1 MARGDLMDS
10 VIISIN
16 LFGAVALLLFGLG
29 QVKDGMTRA
38 FGAKLR
44 IGLAA
49 GTRGGLRSFVAGFIA
64 TVALQSSTAT
74 ALMVASFVEKD
85 LIVPAMAQVVLLGA
99 NVGTA
104 ATAWIVALGLGWLSP
119 MLILA
124 GVILSR
130 TKSTTRQGAGSAL
143 VGVGLM
149 LLSLH
154 LLSAATDPIRQSPA
168 LSLFI
173 TMLGNAWPVA
183 LIFSAVLAV
192 LASSSLAIVVLI
204 LSLAANG
211 SIDTSLVIV
220 LVLGANLGGAVPPVL
235 ATLKAAAAA
244 RRVTLGNL
252 IVRAIGCAAALPLA
266 GYGAELLEKSP
277 FSHTNFAVDA
287 HLLFNLAIALL
298 AWPLSPLLLR
308 VTTALLPQEKESEGD
323 RSYLDS
329 HDLHRPVAAL
339 AGASREVMLV
349 GDLIERMLTQA
360 GEAMRHNDV
369 SRLADISML
378 EGRVDRIQHGIKVYV
393 SKVGQDGLSGKDHR
407 RAMDIVEYAINLEH
421 IGDIIEKG
429 IRPEIAK
436 KINLG
441 LQFSDDGKIELEHL
455 FTITLDNIRMAQ
467 TVFATQNAELAR
479 RLVEVKEDVR
489 RLEKQ
494 SSERH
499 LQRLRDGRTDSI
511 QTSSVHLDMLRDL
524 KRINAHI
531 ASVAHPILDQSGL
544 LSESRIKQAG

>member
-1 MARGDLMDS
+1 MES
-10 VIISIN
+10 VVVSIN

-29 QVKDGMTRA
+29 QIKDGMSRA
-38 FGAKLR
+38 FGARLR

-49 GTRGGLRSFVAGFIA
+49 GTRGGFRSFIAGLVATI
-64 TVALQSSTAT
+64 ALQSSTAT

-85 LIVPAMAQVVLLGA
+85 LIAPAMAQIVLLGA

-104 ATAWIVALGLGWLSP
+104 MTAWIVALGLGWLSP

-124 GVILSR
+124 GVVLSR
-130 TKSTTRQGAGSAL
+130 GKSVQRQGAGAAL
-143 VGVGLM
+143 AGVGLM

-168 LSLFI
+168 LGLFI
-173 TMLGNAWPVA
+173 GMLGNAWPVA
-183 LIFSAVLAV
+183 LIFSAVLAA

-204 LSLAANG
+204 LSLAASG
-211 SIDTSLVIV
+211 GVETSLVIV

-235 ATLKAAAAA
+235 ATLKAPVTA
-244 RRVTLGNL
+244 RRVAVGNL
-252 IVRAIGCAAALPLA
+252 IVRAIGCLAALPLA
-266 GYGAELLEKSP
+266 GYGAALLEMSP
-277 FSHTNFAVDA
+277 FSHANLAVDA
-287 HLLFNLAIALL
+287 HLFFNLAVAAI

-308 VTTALLPQEKESEGD
+308 VTTALLPEKEKSESH

-329 HDLHRPVAAL
+329 HDLDQPVAAL
-339 AGASREVMLV
+339 AGASREVLLV
-349 GDLIERMLTQA
+349 GDLIERMLRQA
-360 GEAMRHNDV
+360 GEAMRDSDV
-369 SRLADISML
+369 AKLNDISAL
-378 EGRVDRIQHGIKVYV
+378 EGRVDRIQHDIKVYV
-393 SKVGQDGLSGKDHR
+393 SKVGQDGLSGKDQR

-436 KINLG
+436 KIDLG
-441 LQFSDDGKIELEHL
+441 LRFSDDGKSELERL
-455 FTITLDNIRMAQ
+455 FTVTLDNIRMAQ
-467 TVFATQNAELAR
+467 SVFATRNAALAR

-499 LQRLRDGRTDSI
+499 LQRLRDGRADSI

-531 ASVAHPILDQSGL
+531 AAVAHPILDESGL
-544 LSESRIKQAG
+544 LIESRIKQVG

>member
-1 MARGDLMDS
+1 MES
-10 VIISIN
+10 VVVSIN

-29 QVKDGMTRA
+29 QIKDGMSRA
-38 FGAKLR
+38 FGARLR

-49 GTRGGLRSFVAGFIA
+49 GTLGGFRSFIAGLVATI
-64 TVALQSSTAT
+64 ALQSSTAT

-85 LIVPAMAQVVLLGA
+85 LIAPAMAQIVLLGA

-104 ATAWIVALGLGWLSP
+104 TTAWIVALGLGWLSP

-124 GVILSR
+124 GVILLR
-130 TKSTTRQGAGSAL
+130 GKSVQRQGAGAAL
-143 VGVGLM
+143 AGVGLM

-154 LLSAATDPIRQSPA
+154 LLSAATDPIRQSQS
-168 LSLFI
+168 LNLFI
-173 TMLGNAWPVA
+173 SMLGNAWPVA

-204 LSLAANG
+204 LSLAASG
-211 SIDTSLVIV
+211 GIETSLVIV

-235 ATLKAAAAA
+235 ATLKAPVAA
-244 RRVTLGNL
+244 RRVALGNL
-252 IVRAIGCAAALPLA
+252 IVRTTGCVAALPLA
-266 GYGAELLEKSP
+266 GYGAALLDMSP
-277 FSHTNFAVDA
+277 FSHANLAVDA
-287 HLLFNLAIALL
+287 HLIFNLTVAVI

-308 VTTALLPQEKESEGD
+308 VTTALLPEKEGAESS
-323 RSYLDS
+323 RSYLDT
-329 HDLHRPVAAL
+329 HDLNQPVAAL

-349 GDLIERMLTQA
+349 GDLIERMLRQA
-360 GEAMRHNDV
+360 NEAMRDSDLSKLN
-369 SRLADISML
+369 DISAL
-378 EGRVDRIQHGIKVYV
+378 EGRVDRIQHAIKVYV
-393 SKVGQDGLSGKDHR
+393 LKVGRDGLCQKDQR

-436 KINLG
+436 KIDFG
-441 LQFSDDGKIELEHL
+441 LSFSDDGKSELERL
-455 FTITLDNIRMAQ
+455 FSITLDNIRMAQ
-467 TVFATQNAELAR
+467 SVFATRNADLAR

-494 SSERH
+494 SSDRH
-499 LQRLRDGRTDSI
+499 LQRLRDGRADSI

-531 ASVAHPILDQSGL
+531 AAVAHPILDESGL
-544 LSESRIKQAG
+544 LIESRIKQAG

>member
-1 MARGDLMDS
+1 MES
-10 VIISIN
+10 VVVSIN

-29 QVKDGMTRA
+29 QIKDGMSRA
-38 FGAKLR
+38 FGARLR

-49 GTRGGLRSFVAGFIA
+49 GTRGGFRSFIAGLVATI
-64 TVALQSSTAT
+64 ALQSSTAT

-85 LIVPAMAQVVLLGA
+85 LIAPAMAQIVLLGA

-104 ATAWIVALGLGWLSP
+104 MTAWIVALGLGWLSP

-124 GVILSR
+124 GVVLSR
-130 TKSTTRQGAGSAL
+130 GKSVQRQGAGAAL
-143 VGVGLM
+143 AGVGLM

-168 LSLFI
+168 LGLFI
-173 TMLGNAWPVA
+173 GMLGNAWPVA
-183 LIFSAVLAV
+183 LIFSAVLAA

-204 LSLAANG
+204 LSLAASG
-211 SIDTSLVIV
+211 GVETSLVIV
-220 LVLGANLGGAVPPVL
+220 LALGANLGGAVPPVL
-235 ATLKAAAAA
+235 ATLKAPVAA
-244 RRVTLGNL
+244 RRVAVGNL
-252 IVRAIGCAAALPLA
+252 IVRAIGCLAALPLA
-266 GYGAELLEKSP
+266 GYGAALLEMSP
-277 FSHTNFAVDA
+277 FSHANLAVDA
-287 HLLFNLAIALL
+287 HLFFNLAVAAI

-308 VTTALLPQEKESEGD
+308 VTTALFPEKEKSESH

-329 HDLHRPVAAL
+329 HDLDQPVAAL
-339 AGASREVMLV
+339 AGASREVLLV
-349 GDLIERMLTQA
+349 GDLIERMLRQA
-360 GEAMRHNDV
+360 GEAMRDSDV
-369 SRLADISML
+369 AKLNDISAL
-378 EGRVDRIQHGIKVYV
+378 EGRVDRIQHDIKVYV
-393 SKVGQDGLSGKDHR
+393 SKVGQDGLSGKYQR

-436 KINLG
+436 KIDLG
-441 LQFSDDGKIELEHL
+441 LRFSDDGKSELERL
-455 FTITLDNIRMAQ
+455 FTVTLDNIRMAQ
-467 TVFATQNAELAR
+467 SVFTTRNAALAR

-499 LQRLRDGRTDSI
+499 LQRLRDGRAESI

-531 ASVAHPILDQSGL
+531 AAVAHPILDESGL
-544 LSESRIKQAG
+544 LIESRIKQVS

>member
-1 MARGDLMDS
+1 MDS
-10 VIISIN
+10 VIVSIN

-29 QVKDGMTRA
+29 QIKDGMSRA

-44 IGLAA
+44 RGLAA
-49 GTRGGLRSFVAGFIA
+49 GTRGSARSFIAGFVA

-85 LIVPAMAQVVLLGA
+85 MIVPAMAQIVLLGA

-104 ATAWIVALGLGWLSP
+104 TTAWIVALGLGWLSP
-119 MLILA
+119 LLLLA
-124 GVILSR
+124 GVVLTR
-130 TKSTTRQGAGSAL
+130 TKSTARQGAGAAL

-154 LLSAATDPIRQSPA
+154 LLSAATEPIRQSPA
-168 LSLFI
+168 LNLFI
-173 TMLGNAWPVA
+173 AMLGNAWPVA

-192 LASSSLAIVVLI
+192 LASSSLAVVMLI
-204 LSLAANG
+204 LSLAASG

-235 ATLKAAAAA
+235 ATLKAPIAA

-252 IVRAIGCAAALPLA
+252 IVRAVGCVIALPLA
-266 GYGAELLEKSP
+266 NYGAGLLEMAP
-277 FSHTNFAVDA
+277 LSHHNLAVDA
-287 HLLFNLAIALL
+287 HLLFNMAVAVI
-298 AWPLSPLLLR
+298 AWPLSPLVLR
-308 VTTALLPQEKESEGD
+308 LTTAILPEQKDSSQD

-329 HDLHRPVAAL
+329 HALERPVAAL

-349 GDLIERMLTQA
+349 GDLIERMLSKA
-360 GEAMRHNDV
+360 VEAMRLNEL
-369 SRLADISML
+369 SKLSDISTL
-378 EGRVDRIQHGIKVYV
+378 EGRVDRIHHEIKVYV
-393 SKVGQDGLSGKDHR
+393 SKVGHEGLCERDHR
-407 RAMDIVEYAINLEH
+407 RSMDIVEYAINLEH

-436 KINLG
+436 KISLG
-441 LQFSDDGKIELEHL
+441 LQFSKDGQEELARL
-455 FTITLDNIRMAQ
+455 FAITLDNIRMAQ
-467 TVFATQNAELAR
+467 TVFATQNPELAR

-494 SSERH
+494 SSDRH
-499 LQRLRDGRTDSI
+499 LQRLRDGRADSI
-511 QTSSVHLDMLRDL
+511 QTSSLHLDMLRDL

-531 ASVAHPILDQSGL
+531 AAVAHPILNQSGL
-544 LSESRIKQAG
+544 LIESRIRQTS

>member
-1 MARGDLMDS
+1 MES
-10 VIISIN
+10 VVVSIN

-29 QVKDGMTRA
+29 QIKDGMSRA

-49 GTRGGLRSFVAGFIA
+49 GTRGGFRSFIAGLVATI
-64 TVALQSSTAT
+64 ALQSSTAT

-85 LIVPAMAQVVLLGA
+85 LIAPAMAQIVLLGA

-104 ATAWIVALGLGWLSP
+104 TTAWIVALGLGWLSP

-124 GVILSR
+124 GVILLR
-130 TKSTTRQGAGSAL
+130 GKSVQRQGAGAAL
-143 VGVGLM
+143 AGVGLM

-168 LSLFI
+168 LNLFI
-173 TMLGNAWPVA
+173 SMLGNAWPVA

-204 LSLAANG
+204 LSLAASG
-211 SIDTSLVIV
+211 GIETSLVIV

-235 ATLKAAAAA
+235 ATLKAPVAA
-244 RRVTLGNL
+244 RRVALGNL
-252 IVRAIGCAAALPLA
+252 IVRTTGCVAALPLA
-266 GYGAELLEKSP
+266 GYGAALLDMSP
-277 FSHTNFAVDA
+277 FSHANLAVDA
-287 HLLFNLAIALL
+287 HLLFNLAVAAI

-308 VTTALLPQEKESEGD
+308 MTTALLPEKEGAESR

-329 HDLHRPVAAL
+329 HDLGQPVAAL

-349 GDLIERMLTQA
+349 GDLIERMLRQA
-360 GEAMRHNDV
+360 NDAMRDSDLSKLN
-369 SRLADISML
+369 DISTL
-378 EGRVDRIQHGIKVYV
+378 EGRVDSIQHAIKVYV
-393 SKVGQDGLSGKDHR
+393 SKVGQDGQDGLCQKDQR

-441 LQFSDDGKIELEHL
+441 LRFSDDGKSELERL
-455 FTITLDNIRMAQ
+455 FSITLDNIRMAQ
-467 TVFATQNAELAR
+467 SVFATRNADLAR

-499 LQRLRDGRTDSI
+499 LQRLRDGLTDSI

-531 ASVAHPILDQSGL
+531 AAVAHPILDESGL
-544 LSESRIKQAG
+544 LIESRIKQAG

>member
-1 MARGDLMDS
+1 VES
-10 VIISIN
+10 VVVSIN

-29 QVKDGMTRA
+29 QIKDGMSRA
-38 FGAKLR
+38 FGARLR

-49 GTRGGLRSFVAGFIA
+49 GTLGGFRSFIAGLVATI
-64 TVALQSSTAT
+64 ALQSSTAT

-85 LIVPAMAQVVLLGA
+85 LIAPAMAQIVLLGA

-104 ATAWIVALGLGWLSP
+104 TTAWIVALGLGWLSP

-124 GVILSR
+124 GVILLR
-130 TKSTTRQGAGSAL
+130 GKSVQRQGAGAAL
-143 VGVGLM
+143 AGVGLM

-154 LLSAATDPIRQSPA
+154 LLSAATDPIRQSQS
-168 LSLFI
+168 LNLFI
-173 TMLGNAWPVA
+173 SMLGNAWPVA

-204 LSLAANG
+204 LSLAASG
-211 SIDTSLVIV
+211 GIETSLVIV

-235 ATLKAAAAA
+235 ATLKAPVAA
-244 RRVTLGNL
+244 RRVALGNL
-252 IVRAIGCAAALPLA
+252 IVRTTGCVAALPLA
-266 GYGAELLEKSP
+266 GYGAALLDMSP
-277 FSHTNFAVDA
+277 FSHANLAVDA
-287 HLLFNLAIALL
+287 HLIFNLTVAVI

-308 VTTALLPQEKESEGD
+308 VTTALLPEKEGAESS
-323 RSYLDS
+323 RSYLDT
-329 HDLHRPVAAL
+329 HDLNQPVAAL

-349 GDLIERMLTQA
+349 GDLIERMLRQA
-360 GEAMRHNDV
+360 NEAMRDSDLSKLN
-369 SRLADISML
+369 DISAL
-378 EGRVDRIQHGIKVYV
+378 EGRVDRIQHAIKVYV
-393 SKVGQDGLSGKDHR
+393 LKVGRDGLCQKDQR

-436 KINLG
+436 KIDFG
-441 LQFSDDGKIELEHL
+441 LSFSDDGKSELERL
-455 FTITLDNIRMAQ
+455 FSITLDNIRMAQ
-467 TVFATQNAELAR
+467 SVFATRNADLAR

-494 SSERH
+494 SSDRH
-499 LQRLRDGRTDSI
+499 LQRLRDGRADSI

-531 ASVAHPILDQSGL
+531 AAVAHPILDESGL
-544 LSESRIKQAG
+544 LIESRIKQAG

>member
-1 MARGDLMDS
+1 MES
-10 VIISIN
+10 VVVSIN

-29 QVKDGMTRA
+29 QIKDGMSRA
-38 FGAKLR
+38 FGARLR

-49 GTRGGLRSFVAGFIA
+49 GTRGGFRSFIAGLVATI
-64 TVALQSSTAT
+64 ALQSSTAT

-85 LIVPAMAQVVLLGA
+85 LIAPAMAQIVLLGA

-104 ATAWIVALGLGWLSP
+104 MTAWIVALGLGWLSP

-124 GVILSR
+124 GVVLSR
-130 TKSTTRQGAGSAL
+130 GKSVQPQGAGAAL
-143 VGVGLM
+143 AGVGLM

-168 LSLFI
+168 LGLFI
-173 TMLGNAWPVA
+173 GMLGNAWPVA
-183 LIFSAVLAV
+183 LIFSAVLAA

-204 LSLAANG
+204 LSLAASG
-211 SIDTSLVIV
+211 GVETSLVIV

-235 ATLKAAAAA
+235 ATLKAPVTA
-244 RRVTLGNL
+244 RRVAVGNL
-252 IVRAIGCAAALPLA
+252 IVRAIGCLAALPLA
-266 GYGAELLEKSP
+266 GYGAALLEMSP
-277 FSHTNFAVDA
+277 FSHANLAVDA
-287 HLLFNLAIALL
+287 HLFFNLAVAAI

-308 VTTALLPQEKESEGD
+308 VTTALFPEKEKSESH

-329 HDLHRPVAAL
+329 HDLDQPVAAL
-339 AGASREVMLV
+339 AGASREVLLV
-349 GDLIERMLTQA
+349 GDLIERMLRQA
-360 GEAMRHNDV
+360 GEAMRDSDV
-369 SRLADISML
+369 AKLNDISAL
-378 EGRVDRIQHGIKVYV
+378 EGRVDRIQHDIKVYV
-393 SKVGQDGLSGKDHR
+393 SKVGQDGLSGKDQR

-436 KINLG
+436 KIDLG
-441 LQFSDDGKIELEHL
+441 LRFSDDGKSELERL
-455 FTITLDNIRMAQ
+455 FTVTLDNIRMAQ
-467 TVFATQNAELAR
+467 SVFATRNAALAR

-499 LQRLRDGRTDSI
+499 LQRLRDGRADSI

-531 ASVAHPILDQSGL
+531 AAVAHPILDESGL
-544 LSESRIKQAG
+544 LIESRIKQVG

>member
-1 MARGDLMDS
+1 MES
-10 VIISIN
+10 VVVSIN

-29 QVKDGMTRA
+29 QIKDGMSRA
-38 FGAKLR
+38 FGARLR

-49 GTRGGLRSFVAGFIA
+49 GTRGGFRSFIAGLVATI
-64 TVALQSSTAT
+64 ALQSSTAT

-85 LIVPAMAQVVLLGA
+85 LVAPAMAQIVLLGA

-104 ATAWIVALGLGWLSP
+104 MTAWIVALGLGWLSP

-124 GVILSR
+124 GVVLSR
-130 TKSTTRQGAGSAL
+130 GKSVQRQGAGAAL
-143 VGVGLM
+143 AGVGLM

-168 LSLFI
+168 LGLFI
-173 TMLGNAWPVA
+173 GMLGNAWPVA
-183 LIFSAVLAV
+183 LIFSAVLAA

-204 LSLAANG
+204 LSLAASG
-211 SIDTSLVIV
+211 GVETSLVIV

-235 ATLKAAAAA
+235 ATLRAPVAA
-244 RRVTLGNL
+244 RRVAVGNL
-252 IVRAIGCAAALPLA
+252 IVRAIGCLAALPLA
-266 GYGAELLEKSP
+266 GYGAALLEMSP
-277 FSHTNFAVDA
+277 FSHANLAVDA
-287 HLLFNLAIALL
+287 HLFFNLAVAAI

-308 VTTALLPQEKESEGD
+308 VTTALFPEKEKSESH

-329 HDLHRPVAAL
+329 HDLDQPVAAL
-339 AGASREVMLV
+339 AGASREVLLV
-349 GDLIERMLTQA
+349 GDLIERMLRQA
-360 GEAMRHNDV
+360 GEAMRDSDV
-369 SRLADISML
+369 AKLNDISAL
-378 EGRVDRIQHGIKVYV
+378 EGRVDRIQHDIKVYV
-393 SKVGQDGLSGKDHR
+393 SKVGQDGLSGKDQR

-421 IGDIIEKG
+421 IGDIIDKG

-436 KINLG
+436 KIDLG
-441 LQFSDDGKIELEHL
+441 LRFSDDGKSELERL
-455 FTITLDNIRMAQ
+455 FTVTLDNIRMAQ
-467 TVFATQNAELAR
+467 SVFATHNAALAR

-499 LQRLRDGRTDSI
+499 LQRLRDGRADSI

-531 ASVAHPILDQSGL
+531 AAVAHPILDESGL
-544 LSESRIKQAG
+544 LIESRIKQVG

>member
-1 MARGDLMDS
+1 MES
-10 VIISIN
+10 VVVSIN

-29 QVKDGMTRA
+29 QIKDGMSRA
-38 FGAKLR
+38 FGARLR

-49 GTRGGLRSFVAGFIA
+49 GTRGGFRSFIAGLVATI
-64 TVALQSSTAT
+64 ALQSSTAT

-85 LIVPAMAQVVLLGA
+85 LIAPAMAQIVLLGA

-104 ATAWIVALGLGWLSP
+104 MTAWIVALGLGWLSP

-124 GVILSR
+124 GVVLSR
-130 TKSTTRQGAGSAL
+130 GKSVQRQGAGAAL
-143 VGVGLM
+143 AGVGLM

-154 LLSAATDPIRQSPA
+154 LLSAATYPIRQSPA
-168 LSLFI
+168 LGLFI
-173 TMLGNAWPVA
+173 GMLGNAWPVA
-183 LIFSAVLAV
+183 LIFSAVLAA

-204 LSLAANG
+204 LSLAASG
-211 SIDTSLVIV
+211 GVETSLVIV

-235 ATLKAAAAA
+235 ATLRAPVAA
-244 RRVTLGNL
+244 RRVAVGNL
-252 IVRAIGCAAALPLA
+252 IVRAIGCLAALPLA
-266 GYGAELLEKSP
+266 GYGAALLEMSP
-277 FSHTNFAVDA
+277 FSHANLAVDA
-287 HLLFNLAIALL
+287 HLFFNLAVAAI

-308 VTTALLPQEKESEGD
+308 VTTALLPEKEKSESH

-329 HDLHRPVAAL
+329 HDLDQPVAAL
-339 AGASREVMLV
+339 AGASREVLLV
-349 GDLIERMLTQA
+349 GDLIERMLRQA
-360 GEAMRHNDV
+360 GEAMRDSDV
-369 SRLADISML
+369 AKLNDISAL
-378 EGRVDRIQHGIKVYV
+378 EGRVDRIQHDIKVYV
-393 SKVGQDGLSGKDHR
+393 SKVGQDGLSGKDQR

-436 KINLG
+436 KIDLG
-441 LQFSDDGKIELEHL
+441 LRFSDDGKSELERL
-455 FTITLDNIRMAQ
+455 FTVTLDNIRMAQ
-467 TVFATQNAELAR
+467 SVFATRNAALAR

-499 LQRLRDGRTDSI
+499 LQRLRDGRADSI

-531 ASVAHPILDQSGL
+531 AAVAHPILDESGL
-544 LSESRIKQAG
+544 LIESRIKQVG

>member
-1 MARGDLMDS
+1 M
-10 VIISIN
+10 
-16 LFGAVALLLFGLG
+16 FGAVALLLFGLG
-29 QVKDGMTRA
+29 QIKDGMSRA

-49 GTRGGLRSFVAGFIA
+49 GTRGGFRSFIAGLVATI
-64 TVALQSSTAT
+64 ALQSSTAT

-85 LIVPAMAQVVLLGA
+85 LIAPAMAQIVLLGA

-104 ATAWIVALGLGWLSP
+104 TTAWIVALGLGWLSP

-124 GVILSR
+124 GVILLR
-130 TKSTTRQGAGSAL
+130 GKSMQRQGAGAAL
-143 VGVGLM
+143 AGVGLM

-168 LSLFI
+168 LNLFI
-173 TMLGNAWPVA
+173 SMLGNAWPVA

-204 LSLAANG
+204 LSLAASG
-211 SIDTSLVIV
+211 GIETSLVIV

-235 ATLKAAAAA
+235 ATLKAPVAA
-244 RRVTLGNL
+244 RRVALGNL
-252 IVRAIGCAAALPLA
+252 IVRTTGCVAALPLA
-266 GYGAELLEKSP
+266 GYGAALLDMSP
-277 FSHTNFAVDA
+277 FSHANLAVDA
-287 HLLFNLAIALL
+287 HLLFNLAVAAI

-308 VTTALLPQEKESEGD
+308 MTTALLPEKEGAESR

-329 HDLHRPVAAL
+329 HDLGQPVAAL

-349 GDLIERMLTQA
+349 GDLIERMLSQA
-360 GEAMRHNDV
+360 NDAMRDSDLSKLN
-369 SRLADISML
+369 DISTL
-378 EGRVDRIQHGIKVYV
+378 EGRVDSIQHAIKVYV
-393 SKVGQDGLSGKDHR
+393 SKVGQDGQDGLCQKDQR

-441 LQFSDDGKIELEHL
+441 LRFSDDGKSELERL
-455 FTITLDNIRMAQ
+455 FSVTLDNIRMAQ
-467 TVFATQNAELAR
+467 SVFATRNADLAR

-499 LQRLRDGRTDSI
+499 LQRLRDGLTDSI

-531 ASVAHPILDQSGL
+531 AAVAHPILDESGL
-544 LSESRIKQAG
+544 LIESRIKQAG

>member
-1 MARGDLMDS
+1 MES
-10 VIISIN
+10 VVVSIN

-29 QVKDGMTRA
+29 QIKDGMSRA
-38 FGAKLR
+38 FGARLR

-49 GTRGGLRSFVAGFIA
+49 GTRGGFRSFIAGLVATI
-64 TVALQSSTAT
+64 ALQSSTAT

-85 LIVPAMAQVVLLGA
+85 LIAPAMAQIVLLGA

-104 ATAWIVALGLGWLSP
+104 MTAWIVALGLGWLSP

-124 GVILSR
+124 GVVLSR
-130 TKSTTRQGAGSAL
+130 GKSVQRQGAGAAL
-143 VGVGLM
+143 AGVGLM

-168 LSLFI
+168 LGLFI
-173 TMLGNAWPVA
+173 GMLGNAWPVA
-183 LIFSAVLAV
+183 LIFSAVLAA

-204 LSLAANG
+204 LSLAASG
-211 SIDTSLVIV
+211 GVETSLVIV

-235 ATLKAAAAA
+235 ATLRAPVAA
-244 RRVTLGNL
+244 RRVAVGNL
-252 IVRAIGCAAALPLA
+252 IVRAIGCLAALPLA
-266 GYGAELLEKSP
+266 GYGAALLEMSP
-277 FSHTNFAVDA
+277 FSHANLAVDA
-287 HLLFNLAIALL
+287 HLFFNLAVAAI

-308 VTTALLPQEKESEGD
+308 VTTALFPEKEKSESH

-329 HDLHRPVAAL
+329 HDLDQPVAAL
-339 AGASREVMLV
+339 AGASREVLLV
-349 GDLIERMLTQA
+349 GDLIERMLRQA
-360 GEAMRHNDV
+360 GEAMRDSDV
-369 SRLADISML
+369 AKLNDISAL
-378 EGRVDRIQHGIKVYV
+378 EGRVDRLQHDIKVYV
-393 SKVGQDGLSGKDHR
+393 SKVGQDGLSGKDQR

-436 KINLG
+436 KIDLG
-441 LQFSDDGKIELEHL
+441 LRFSDDGKSELERL
-455 FTITLDNIRMAQ
+455 FTVTLDNIRMAQ
-467 TVFATQNAELAR
+467 SVFATRNAALAR

-499 LQRLRDGRTDSI
+499 LQRLRDGRADSI

-531 ASVAHPILDQSGL
+531 AAVAHPILDESGL
-544 LSESRIKQAG
+544 LIESRIKQVG

>member
-1 MARGDLMDS
+1 MES
-10 VIISIN
+10 VVVSIN

-29 QVKDGMTRA
+29 QIKDGMSRA

-49 GTRGGLRSFVAGFIA
+49 GTRGGFRSFIAGLVATI
-64 TVALQSSTAT
+64 ALQSSTAT

-85 LIVPAMAQVVLLGA
+85 LIAPAMAQIVLLGA

-104 ATAWIVALGLGWLSP
+104 TTAWIVALGLGWLSP

-124 GVILSR
+124 GVILLR
-130 TKSTTRQGAGSAL
+130 GKSMQRQGAGAAL
-143 VGVGLM
+143 AGVGLM

-168 LSLFI
+168 LNLFI
-173 TMLGNAWPVA
+173 SMLGNAWPVA

-204 LSLAANG
+204 LSLAASG
-211 SIDTSLVIV
+211 GIETSLVIV

-235 ATLKAAAAA
+235 ATLKAPVAA
-244 RRVTLGNL
+244 RRVALGNL
-252 IVRAIGCAAALPLA
+252 IVRTTGCVAALPLA
-266 GYGAELLEKSP
+266 GYGAALLDMSP
-277 FSHTNFAVDA
+277 FSHTNLAVDA
-287 HLLFNLAIALL
+287 HLLFNLAVAVI

-308 VTTALLPQEKESEGD
+308 MTTALLPEKEGAESS
-323 RSYLDS
+323 RSYLDT
-329 HDLHRPVAAL
+329 HDLGQPVAAL

-349 GDLIERMLTQA
+349 GDLIERMLRQA
-360 GEAMRHNDV
+360 SDAMRDNDL
-369 SRLADISML
+369 SKLNDISTL
-378 EGRVDRIQHGIKVYV
+378 EGRVDSIQHAIKVYV
-393 SKVGQDGLSGKDHR
+393 SKVGQDGQDGLCQKDQR

-441 LQFSDDGKIELEHL
+441 LRFSDDGKSELERL
-455 FTITLDNIRMAQ
+455 FSITLDNIRMAQ
-467 TVFATQNAELAR
+467 SVFATRNADLAR

-531 ASVAHPILDQSGL
+531 AAVAHPILDESGL
-544 LSESRIKQAG
+544 LIESRIKQAG

>member
-1 MARGDLMDS
+1 MES
-10 VIISIN
+10 VVVSIN

-29 QVKDGMTRA
+29 QIKDGMSRA
-38 FGAKLR
+38 FGARLR

-49 GTRGGLRSFVAGFIA
+49 GTRGGFRSFIAGLVATI
-64 TVALQSSTAT
+64 ALQSSTAT

-85 LIVPAMAQVVLLGA
+85 LIAPAMAQIVLLGA

-104 ATAWIVALGLGWLSP
+104 MTAWIVALGLGWLSP

-124 GVILSR
+124 GVVLSR
-130 TKSTTRQGAGSAL
+130 GKSVQRQGAGAAL
-143 VGVGLM
+143 AGVGLM

-168 LSLFI
+168 LGLFI
-173 TMLGNAWPVA
+173 GMLGNAWPVA
-183 LIFSAVLAV
+183 LIFSAILAA

-204 LSLAANG
+204 LSLAASG
-211 SIDTSLVIV
+211 GVETSLVIV

-235 ATLKAAAAA
+235 ATLRAPVAA
-244 RRVTLGNL
+244 RRVAVGNL
-252 IVRAIGCAAALPLA
+252 IVRAIGCLAALPLA
-266 GYGAELLEKSP
+266 GYGAALLEMSP
-277 FSHTNFAVDA
+277 FSHANLAVDA
-287 HLLFNLAIALL
+287 HLFFNLAVAAI

-308 VTTALLPQEKESEGD
+308 VTTALLPKKEKSESH

-329 HDLHRPVAAL
+329 HDLDQPVAAL
-339 AGASREVMLV
+339 AGASREVLLV
-349 GDLIERMLTQA
+349 GDLIERMLRQA
-360 GEAMRHNDV
+360 GEAMRDSDV
-369 SRLADISML
+369 AKLNDISAL
-378 EGRVDRIQHGIKVYV
+378 EGRVDRIQHDIKVYV
-393 SKVGQDGLSGKDHR
+393 SKVGQDGLSGKDQR

-436 KINLG
+436 KIDLG
-441 LQFSDDGKIELEHL
+441 LRFSDDGKSELERL
-455 FTITLDNIRMAQ
+455 FTVTLDNIRMAQ
-467 TVFATQNAELAR
+467 SVFATRNAALAR

-499 LQRLRDGRTDSI
+499 LQRLRDGRADSI

-531 ASVAHPILDQSGL
+531 AAVAHPILDESGL
-544 LSESRIKQAG
+544 LIESRIKQVG

>member
-1 MARGDLMDS
+1 MESA
-10 VIISIN
+10 VVSIN

-29 QVKDGMTRA
+29 QVKDGMARA
-38 FGAKLR
+38 FGANLR
-44 IGLAA
+44 TGLAA
-49 GTRGGLRSFVAGFIA
+49 GTRGGVRSFIAGFVA

-74 ALMVASFVEKD
+74 ALMVASFVERD
-85 LIVPAMAQVVLLGA
+85 MIAPAMAQVVLLGA

-104 ATAWIVALGLGWLSP
+104 TTAWIVALGLGWLSP

-124 GVILSR
+124 GVALSR
-130 TKSTTRQGAGSAL
+130 TKSTPRQGAGAAM

-168 LSLFI
+168 LGLFI
-173 TMLGNAWPVA
+173 AMLGNAWPVA

-204 LSLAANG
+204 LSLAASG
-211 SIDTSLVIV
+211 GIDTSLVIV

-235 ATLKAAAAA
+235 ATLKAPVAA

-252 IVRAIGCAAALPLA
+252 IVRAIGCLAALPLA
-266 GYGAELLEKSP
+266 GYGAELLEMSP
-277 FSHTNFAVDA
+277 FAHANLAVDA
-287 HLLFNLAIALL
+287 HLLFNVVVAVI

-308 VTTALLPQEKESEGD
+308 LTTALLPDTKSAEED

-329 HDLHRPVAAL
+329 HDLGQPVAAL

-349 GDLIERMLTQA
+349 GDLIERMLSQA
-360 GEAMRHNDV
+360 AEAMERNDL
-369 SRLADISML
+369 SKLSDISTL
-378 EGRVDRIQHGIKVYV
+378 EGRVDRIQHAIKVYV
-393 SKVGQDGLSGKDHR
+393 SKVGREGLSDADHR

-436 KINLG
+436 KISRG
-441 LQFSDDGKIELEHL
+441 LEFSGDGKIELERL
-455 FTITLDNIRMAQ
+455 FGITLDNLRTAQ
-467 TVFATQNAELAR
+467 TVFATKDATLAR

-499 LQRLRDGRTDSI
+499 LQRLRDGRADSI
-511 QTSSVHLDMLRDL
+511 QTSSLHLDMLRDL
-524 KRINAHI
+524 KRINAHV
-531 ASVAHPILDQSGL
+531 AAVAHPILDRNGL
-544 LSESRIKQAG
+544 LVESRIKQAG